1 MNTDLQTQR
10 DTSQMTPIEIALQ
23 TDENGWI
30 SSKRLYEFL
39 GLDATNY
46 ARWCEANIVNN
57 PIFRENVDY
66 EVFVIKDENSQGG
79 RPSTEYMVTKD
90 VAKYLAINSRSERG
104 AEVRKYYLKVE
115 DQTAQAIIKLQ
126 TIQNQLVSR
135 VEQLGKFMEDKTLA
149 LEEKHTQL
157 SEDVTH
163 VRAAVED
170 IHEGKVKKSKWISDK
185 KIELGKRIERLC
197 HNHWRDGRP
206 YTKEEMTEE
215 IIRHMA
221 DEGIDFDRFV
231 EEYKRRHN
239 KIDEPYR
246 LDVIFADGDLISAFE
261 AALDRIDM
269 GLTPDVNDDWDRMTE
284 VFGAPE
290 PDYDYDGSL
299 SPIRRLSDGSVI

>member
-1 MNTDLQTQR
+1 MATELQTQR

-23 TDENGWI
+23 TDENGWV

-39 GLDATNY
+39 GLDTTNY
-46 ARWCEANIVNN
+46 ARWCEVNIVNN

-104 AEVRKYYLKVE
+104 AEVREYYLKVE
-115 DQTAQAIIKLQ
+115 DQTTQAIIKLQ
-126 TIQNQLVSR
+126 AVQSQLVAR

-197 HNHWRDGRP
+197 RNHWRDGRP
-206 YTKEEMTEE
+206 YTKEEMTEA
-215 IIRHMA
+215 IIRRMA
-221 DEGIDFDRFV
+221 DEGVDFDMFV
-231 EEYKRRHN
+231 EEYKRRY
-239 KIDEPYR
+239 KRYDEPYR
-246 LDVIFADGDLISAFE
+246 LDVIFADGELISAFE
-261 AALDRIDM
+261 SALDAMDM
-269 GLTPDVNDDWDRMTE
+269 ELSPRDDDNWEQMVE
-284 VFGAPE
+284 VFGLPE
-290 PDYDYDGSL
+290 PDDEIVNLATGKRYD
-299 SPIRRLSDGSVI
+299 I

>member
-1 MNTDLQTQR
+1 MSTELQTQR

-23 TDENGWI
+23 TDENGWV
-30 SSKRLYEFL
+30 SSKRLYGFL
-39 GLDATNY
+39 ELHPAHY
-46 ARWCEANIVNN
+46 AEWCKDNIVDN
-57 PIFRENVDY
+57 PSFVKDVDY
-66 EVFVIKDENSQGG
+66 EVFTVKGENPQGG

-90 VAKYLAINSRSERG
+90 VAKYLAINSRSKRG
-104 AEVRKYYLKVE
+104 AEVRRYYLKVE
-115 DQTAQAIIKLQ
+115 DQTTQAIIKLQ
-126 TIQNQLVSR
+126 AIQSQLVAR
-135 VEQLGKFMEDKTLA
+135 IEQLGQFMEDKTLA

-170 IHEGKVKKSKWISDK
+170 IHEGKVKKSIWISDK
-185 KIELGKRIERLC
+185 KIELGERIERLC

-215 IIRHMA
+215 IIRRMA

-231 EEYKRRHN
+231 EEYKRRYN
-239 KIDEPYR
+239 KLDEPYR

-269 GLTPDVNDDWDRMTE
+269 GLTPDANDDWDRMTE

-299 SPIRRLSDGSVI
+299 PPIRHLSDGNII